1 MPWPRP
7 NLQGLPAVGNPIN
20 KGYQPRRV
28 LTMREEGKI
37 HVEVFVI
44 GLIVALSYAR
54 AAFLLVTG

>member
-1 MPWPRP
+1 
-7 NLQGLPAVGNPIN
+7 
-20 KGYQPRRV
+20 
-28 LTMREEGKI
+28 MREEGEEGEEGKI

>member
-1 MPWPRP
+1 M
-7 NLQGLPAVGNPIN
+7 
-20 KGYQPRRV
+20 